1 VSYVPPEDTAGKH
14 GDDFRKVEVKVDG
27 SKYQLSY
34 RRGYYTDTAS
44 KPADNNGGA
53 PEPMTAAAVLGAPP
67 STQIVFQ
74 ARVLAE
80 GDPELKGPEPENGLA
95 GDKSASL
102 KGGAHRYIVDITVGL
117 QDLTFAQSADGK
129 RSTELECAL
138 VAYDSEGNSVNS
150 LGRKLD
156 FNLTAEQYE
165 RLTAEGKGVP
175 MRLALD
181 LPSGAIVMRA
191 VVYDPATAKTG
202 SLEFPVQVAD
212 K

>member
-1 VSYVPPEDTAGKH
+1 MA
-14 GDDFRKVEVKVDG
+14 
-27 SKYQLSY
+27 
-34 RRGYYTDTAS
+34 
-44 KPADNNGGA
+44 
-53 PEPMTAAAVLGAPP
+53 AAAVLGAPP

-80 GDPELKGPEPENGLA
+80 GDPALKGPEPENEPA

-102 KGGAHRYIVDITVGL
+102 RGGAHRYIVDLTVST
-117 QDLTFAQSADGK
+117 QDLTFAQGTDGK
-129 RSTELECAL
+129 RHTELECAL

-156 FNLTAEQYE
+156 FNLTAEQYG
-165 RLTAEGKGVP
+165 RLIAEGKGVP
-175 MRLALD
+175 VRLALD
-181 LPSGAIVMRA
+181 LPSGANVVRA

-202 SLEFPVQVAD
+202 SLEIPVQVAG